1 MDNPMSSPQNRPSWR
16 KPVGIFTI
24 LAIIAIWSIIVASN
38 AAVIGALPVL
48 LQSIIYLIAGII
60 WIFPVKP
67 ILQWMETGQFG
78 A

>member
-1 MDNPMSSPQNRPSWR
+1 MDNRMSSSKNRASWR
-16 KPVGIFTI
+16 KPVGIVAI

-38 AAVIGALPVL
+38 AASIGALPVL
-48 LQSIIYLIAGII
+48 LQGIIYLIAGII

-67 ILQWMETGQFG
+67 ILQWMETGTFR